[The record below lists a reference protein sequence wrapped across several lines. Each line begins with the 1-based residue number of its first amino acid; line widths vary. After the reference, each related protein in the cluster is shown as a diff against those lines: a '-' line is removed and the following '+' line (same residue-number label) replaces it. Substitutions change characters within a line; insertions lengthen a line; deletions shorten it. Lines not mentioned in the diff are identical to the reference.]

1 MGVEW
6 AYDWQAALAVLG
18 SVIVLTVVGKRLLFW
33 VPALAAARRY
43 NLEQDEQK
51 RALPKYPPVVGASN
65 RVGLACNL
73 FLYLAVVPFIASFDS
88 KAAWQYLLI
97 DIAAVLML
105 YDFVYY
111 LTHRF
116 LFHGQGYFRR
126 VHAVHHQA
134 RSPTY
139 IDALYVHPLETFIGL
154 ALFIVSI
161 AAVGYLAG
169 SLNAFSLAA
178 CIVIYTQINIV
189 NHTHVDLPYFPF
201 KTLTWIT
208 RKHAVHHENMHR
220 GNYASI
226 TLLFDKLFGTFDK

>member
-6 AYDWQAALAVLG
+6 LYDWQAALAVLG
-18 SVIVLTVVGKRLLFW
+18 SVIVLTVVSKRLLFL
-33 VPALAAARRY
+33 VPALAEARRY
-43 NLEQDEQK
+43 NLEQDDLK
-51 RALPKYPPVVGASN
+51 RALPKYPPVLNASN

-73 FLYLAVVPFIASFDS
+73 FLYFAVVPFIASFDA
-88 KAAWQYLLI
+88 KAAWQYLLV
-97 DIAAVLML
+97 DIVAVLMV
-105 YDFVYY
+105 YDFFYY

-154 ALFIVSI
+154 ALFIASI
-161 AAVGYLAG
+161 AVVGYLAG
-169 SLNAFSLAA
+169 GLNVFSLAA

-208 RKHAVHHENMHR
+208 RKHAIHHENMHR

-226 TLLFDKLFGTFDK
+226 TLLFDKLFGTFDR